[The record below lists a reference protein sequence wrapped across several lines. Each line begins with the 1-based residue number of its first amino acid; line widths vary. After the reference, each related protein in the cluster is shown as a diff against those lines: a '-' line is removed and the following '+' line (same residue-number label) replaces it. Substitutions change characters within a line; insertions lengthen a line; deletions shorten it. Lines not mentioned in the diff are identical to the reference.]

1 MLCIYNFLHYMF
13 TCFLIVC
20 FILTVWWLLKWF
32 HWLLADIL
40 TYLWNTTH
48 YITDLV
54 VHTVKP
60 DLLPIEPGTGGIG
73 VQQVNWL
80 LLNYFVS
87 YEWP

>member
-1 MLCIYNFLHYMF
+1 MSIF
-13 TCFLIVC
+13 
-20 FILTVWWLLKWF
+20 
-32 HWLLADIL
+32 
-40 TYLWNTTH
+40 
-48 YITDLV
+48 ITDLV

-60 DLLPIEPGTGGIG
+60 DVLPIDPGTRGIG